1 MHFDPSEIYHIY
13 NRGDHRQKLFFSDE
27 NYLFFLK
34 KIRNEWLKYGDILAY
49 CLMPNHFHFIMAPN
63 ELACINVTI
72 GDRIVHMQNLSQ
84 AIGKTLSS
92 YTRAINIQN
101 NSTGT
106 LFQKKTK
113 AKVLLEDSLFSTQ
126 EYLEACFHY
135 VHENPLAAKLVN
147 DLKNW
152 PYSSYPDYFG
162 FRTGTLCNK
171 EKLMQLLSY
180 TQSDFKKSF
189 NIDFNLPIFKNIF

>member
-49 CLMPNHFHFIMAPN
+49 CLMPNHFHLIMAPN

-72 GDRIVHMQNLSQ
+72 GDRIAHMQNLSQ

-101 NSTGT
+101 KTNGT

-113 AKVLLEDSLFSTQ
+113 AKILVEDTLFSKQ
-126 EYLEACFHY
+126 KYLEACFHY
-135 VHENPLAAKLVN
+135 IHGNPLAANLVS
-147 DLKNW
+147 DLESW
-152 PYSSYPDYFG
+152 PYSSYSDYSG
-162 FRTGTLCNK
+162 FRNGTLCNK
-171 EKLMQLLSY
+171 EKLMALLSY
-180 TQSDFKKSF
+180 SKEDFKKSF
-189 NIDFNLPIFKNIF
+189 AIDTNLSIFKNIF

>member
-13 NRGDHRQKLFFSDE
+13 NRGDHRQQLFFSDE
-27 NYLFFLK
+27 NYIFFLK

-49 CLMPNHFHFIMAPN
+49 CLMPNHFHLIMAPN
-63 ELACINVTI
+63 EAACIHITI
-72 GDRIVHMQNLSQ
+72 GDKISDIQKLSQ

-101 NSTGT
+101 NTTGT

-113 AKVLLEDSLFSTQ
+113 AKALLEDSQFSARQ
-126 EYLEACFHY
+126 YLEICFHY
-135 VHENPLAAKLVN
+135 IHENPLAAKLVN

-152 PYSSYPDYFG
+152 PYSSYSDYFG
-162 FRTGTLCNK
+162 LRSIAVK
-171 EKLMQLLSY
+171 AVYRLSKVVL
-180 TQSDFKKSF
+180 QSYRFVK
-189 NIDFNLPIFKNIF
+189 IFL

>member
-1 MHFDPSEIYHIY
+1 MHFNPSEVYHIY
-13 NRGDHRQKLFFSDE
+13 NRGDHRQQLFFSDE
-27 NYLFFLK
+27 NYIFFLK

-63 ELACINVTI
+63 EKACINVII
-72 GDRIVHMQNLSQ
+72 GDKISSMQNLSQ

-92 YTRAINIQN
+92 YTRALNIQN
-101 NSTGT
+101 DTTGT

-113 AKVLLEDSLFSTQ
+113 AKALLEDSQLSTH

-135 VHENPLAAKLVN
+135 IHENPLAAKMVN

-171 EKLMQLLSY
+171 QKLMYLLSY
-180 TQSDFKKSF
+180 TQFDFRKSF
-189 NIDFNLPIFKNIF
+189 DIDFNLPIFKNIF